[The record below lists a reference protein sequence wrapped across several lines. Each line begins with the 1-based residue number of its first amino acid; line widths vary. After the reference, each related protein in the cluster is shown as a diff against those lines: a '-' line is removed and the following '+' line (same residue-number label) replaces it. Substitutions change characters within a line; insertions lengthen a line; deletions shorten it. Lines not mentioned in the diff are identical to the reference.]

1 MKTFAFFS
9 FLNMVLKRIV
19 RIFMYLFGSTPKK
32 HSPVCNPIVVRVGST
47 ELSITPLAATNV
59 EVMLLVTLIRVPLS
73 LIAIGLQTHRLP
85 LIRGI
90 AITLVV
96 PFFSL
101 VCRCCRIIPYP
112 LLRHFSLKYLA
123 KCDMFPQP
131 CKITLPLYRD
141 FRLFLGMMT
150 EEYYNYLFLLRNSY
164 VKNLKT
170 FP

>member
-1 MKTFAFFS
+1 MKMSVS
-9 FLNMVLKRIV
+9 FLSPSMVLKRIV
-19 RIFMYLFGSTPKK
+19 RTFMFLFGSTLKK

-47 ELSITPLAATNV
+47 ALSITPLVATSV
-59 EVMLLVTLIRVPLS
+59 EVMLPLTLIRVPLS
-73 LIAIGLQTHRLP
+73 LIAIGLLAHRLP

-90 AITLVV
+90 ATTLVV

-101 VCRCCRIIPYP
+101 VCRCYKIIPYP

-131 CKITLPLYRD
+131 CKIILPLYQD
-141 FRLFLGMMT
+141 FPLFLGMMT
-150 EEYYNYLFLLRNSY
+150 EEYYNYLFLLRNSSI
-164 VKNLKT
+164 KNHKA